1 MSKAVRFLLLLSLLV
16 IRPQMLCAQFD
27 FVYKGLSSGIE
38 ADDGRKYIEI
48 EIRDSTLS
56 KDSYISTLYSV
67 LAETYQDA
75 NIQIVGNKIIRMD
88 ATSLGLDYTE
98 KLKLYVDF
106 SIMFEIKDRYEMKWK
121 DSIYYWNRP
130 SIRISSPVIKKL
142 TAYNPYYK
150 PDIKVYATEKIKI
163 HNTLME
169 KPPYSMRETIMED
182 FLISEIGSYILS
194 NIKAVFL
201 YKDDPRLG
209 KIKYR
214 NGI

>member
-1 MSKAVRFLLLLSLLV
+1 MLLCLLFIS
-16 IRPQMLCAQFD
+16 PQMLCAQFGRD
-27 FVYKGLSSGIE
+27 FVYEGLSSGIE

-130 SIRISSPVIKKL
+130 SIRISSPVIKKI

-169 KPPYSMRETIMED
+169 KPPYGMRETIMED
-182 FLISEIGSYILS
+182 FLISEIGSYILY
-194 NIKAVFL
+194 NIKAIFM
-201 YKDDPRLG
+201 YKDDPILG
-209 KIKYR
+209 KVHYR

>member
-88 ATSLGLDYTE
+88 ATSMGISYTE
-98 KLKLYVDF
+98 ELYLYVDF
-106 SIMFEIKDRYEMKWK
+106 SIMFEIKDRYEIKWN
-121 DSIYYWNRP
+121 DSIYYWNCP
-130 SIRISSPVIKKL
+130 SIRISAPVIKKL

-169 KPPYSMRETIMED
+169 KPPYGTRETIMES
-182 FLISEIGSYILS
+182 FLDHEIGSYILS